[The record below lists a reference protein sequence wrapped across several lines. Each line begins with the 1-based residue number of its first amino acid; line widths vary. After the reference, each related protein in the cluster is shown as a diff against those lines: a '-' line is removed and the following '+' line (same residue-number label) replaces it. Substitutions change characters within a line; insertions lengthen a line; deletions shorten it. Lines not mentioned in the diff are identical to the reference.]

1 VGFGVQVRQGFLHV
15 WGNAGA
21 DAAAEAAARPPL
33 LVPEL
38 DPDAAAAVM
47 RDGSA
52 TLDSGKRYMRD
63 LPYGFDFLVEN
74 LVDPAHVNFAHN
86 GVIGSRCAW
95 AAGLPPRSILSA
107 FVLAT
112 CSDREPAKIVL
123 FLHVLTTMLMQ
134 FGVLGA
140 FFLHCSLL
148 CSPLH
153 KSTRKLFTRA

>member
-1 VGFGVQVRQGFLHV
+1 MQVRQGFLHV

-21 DAAAEAAARPPL
+21 DAAVEAAARPPL

-47 RDGSA
+47 RDGSP

-74 LVDPAHVNFAHN
+74 LIDPAHVNFAHN
-86 GVIGSRCAW
+86 GVIGSRCAC
-95 AAGLPPRSILSA
+95 ADPLTPSPTVIA

-112 CSDREPAKIVL
+112 CTTRKAPQTAWL
-123 FLHVLTTMLMQ
+123 LHVQTDCT
-134 FGVLGA
+134 
-140 FFLHCSLL
+140 
-148 CSPLH
+148 
-153 KSTRKLFTRA
+153 